1 MMDAGNI
8 CAISTPQGNGAI
20 AVARVDGNDVF
31 TLIDKIFQPDG
42 TKKRTKELAPRKM
55 HLGKILEGEQLLD
68 EVLLVP
74 FHAPHSYTG
83 NHMVEISC
91 HGSMYIQQ
99 KLLQLLINHG
109 ARTADPGEFTMRAFH
124 NGKMDLAQAEGVA
137 DLIASTSRASHKL
150 ALQQMRGGFSSEIK
164 NLREKL
170 LHFISLIELEL
181 DFSEEDVEF
190 ADRTQLRELLNEID
204 SLITKLLNS
213 FELGNAIKN
222 GFPVAITGNT
232 NVGKS
237 TLLNRLLNEE
247 KAIVTDIAGTTRDV
261 IEDVINIQGIE
272 FRFIDTAGIRDTR
285 EKIETIGIERTF
297 DQIDKAQI
305 VLLLVDATQST
316 ETVVETI
323 KKVEERIKGTRKKLL
338 VLLNKVDQVATE
350 DEVVETEKAIRKVT
364 HQEDELLR
372 ISAKLGTNIDKLTSS
387 LLNSVNY
394 SPVDQNEIMVTNVR
408 HYEALKHAYDA
419 LQRAREGMESGLS
432 SDLFVMDVRQV
443 IHYLGEITGEI
454 TTDEVLGNIFR
465 NFCIGK

>member
-1 MMDAGNI
+1 MDRIFEPAGE
-8 CAISTPQGNGAI
+8 
-20 AVARVDGNDVF
+20 
-31 TLIDKIFQPDG
+31 
-42 TKKRTKELAPRKM
+42 KKPIKDLASRKM
-55 HLGKILEGEQLLD
+55 HFGRIMDGEQVLD

-74 FHAPHSYTG
+74 FHAPNSYTG
-83 NHMVEISC
+83 NNMVEISC
-91 HGSMYIQQ
+91 HGSRYIQQ
-99 KLLQLLINHG
+99 KMLQLLINHG

-137 DLIASTSRASHKL
+137 DLIASTSSASHKL
-150 ALQQMRGGFSSEIK
+150 AMQQMRGGFSSEIK

-170 LHFISLIELEL
+170 LNFISLIELEL
-181 DFSEEDVEF
+181 DFSDEDVEF
-190 ADRTQLRELLNEID
+190 ADRSQLKELLEEID
-204 SLITKLLNS
+204 QLISKLLNS

-285 EKIETIGIERTF
+285 EKIESIGIERTF
-297 DQIDKAQI
+297 SQIDKAQI
-305 VLLLVDATQST
+305 VLLLVDATQPT
-316 ETVVETI
+316 ETVTHTI
-323 KKVEERIKGTRKKLL
+323 QKVEERMKGTRKKLL
-338 VLLNKVDQVATE
+338 VLLNKVDQVSTE
-350 DEVVETEKAIRKVT
+350 DKVVEIEKAIQKVIHT
-364 HQEDELLR
+364 EDELLR
-372 ISAKLGTNIDKLTSS
+372 ISAKQGTNIDKLTST

-394 SPVDQNEIMVTNVR
+394 SPLDQNEIMVTNVR
-408 HYEALKHAYDA
+408 HYEALKHANDA

-432 SDLFVMDVRQV
+432 SDLFAMDVRQV

-454 TTDEVLGNIFR
+454 TTDEVLGNIFKQ
-465 NFCIGK
+465 FCIGK

>member
-20 AVARVDGNDVF
+20 AVIRVDGNEVF
-31 TLIDKIFQPDG
+31 TLIDKIFHPFG
-42 TKKRTKELAPRKM
+42 TKKHTAELKPRKM
-55 HLGKILEGEQLLD
+55 CFGKILEGEQVLD
-68 EVLLVP
+68 EVLVVP

-83 NHMVEISC
+83 NNMVEISC
-91 HGSMYIQQ
+91 HGSMFIQQ
-99 KLLQLLINHG
+99 KLLQLLINNG

-137 DLIASTSRASHKL
+137 DLIASTSSASHKL
-150 ALQQMRGGFSSEIK
+150 AMQQMRGGFSSEIK

-190 ADRTQLRELLNEID
+190 ADRTQLKELLEDID
-204 SLITKLLNS
+204 QLISKLLNS

-247 KAIVTDIAGTTRDV
+247 KAIVTEIAGTTRDV
-261 IEDVINIQGIE
+261 IEDIINIQGIE

-285 EKIETIGIERTF
+285 EKIEAIGIERTF
-297 DQIDKAQI
+297 AQIDKAQI

-323 KKVEERIKGTRKKLL
+323 KKVEERIKGTSKKLL
-338 VLLNKVDQVATE
+338 ILLNKIDQVSTE
-350 DEVVETEKAIRKVT
+350 DEVVETEKAIRKVIHT
-364 HQEDELLR
+364 EDELLR
-372 ISAKLGTNIDKLTSS
+372 ISAQNGTNIDKLTST

-394 SPVDQNEIMVTNVR
+394 SPLDQNEIMVTNVR

-454 TTDEVLGNIFR
+454 TTDEVLGNIFK

>member
-1 MMDAGNI
+1 MNDTDNI

-20 AVARVDGNDVF
+20 AVIRVDGNEVF
-31 TLIDKIFQPDG
+31 SLMDGIFEPAG
-42 TKKRTKELAPRKM
+42 INKAIKEQAPRKM
-55 HLGKILEGEQLLD
+55 HFGKIMDGDQVLD
-68 EVLLVP
+68 EVLVVP

-83 NHMVEISC
+83 NNMVEISC
-91 HGSMYIQQ
+91 HGSRYIQQ
-99 KLLQLLINHG
+99 KMLQLLINHG

-137 DLIASTSRASHKL
+137 DLIASTSSASHKL
-150 ALQQMRGGFSSEIK
+150 AMQQMRGGFSSEIK

-181 DFSEEDVEF
+181 DFSDEDVEF
-190 ADRTQLRELLNEID
+190 ADRTQLKELLEEID
-204 SLITKLLNS
+204 RLISKLLNS

-285 EKIETIGIERTF
+285 EKIESIGIERTF
-297 DQIDKAQI
+297 SQIDKAQI
-305 VLLLVDATQST
+305 VLLLVDATQPT
-316 ETVVETI
+316 ETVTHTI
-323 KKVEERIKGTRKKLL
+323 QKVEDRMKGTQKKLL
-338 VLLNKVDQVATE
+338 VLLNKVDQVSTE
-350 DEVVETEKAIRKVT
+350 DEVVETEKAIQKVIHT
-364 HQEDELLR
+364 EDELLR
-372 ISAKLGTNIDKLTSS
+372 ISAKQGTNIDKLTST

-394 SPVDQNEIMVTNVR
+394 SPLDQNEIMVTNVR

-443 IHYLGEITGEI
+443 IHYLGEITGQI
-454 TTDEVLGNIFR
+454 TTDEVLGNIFKH
-465 NFCIGK
+465 FCIGK

>member
-1 MMDAGNI
+1 
-8 CAISTPQGNGAI
+8 
-20 AVARVDGNDVF
+20 V
-31 TLIDKIFQPDG
+31 
-42 TKKRTKELAPRKM
+42 
-55 HLGKILEGEQLLD
+55 
-68 EVLLVP
+68 VP
-74 FHAPHSYTG
+74 FHAPNSYTG
-83 NHMVEISC
+83 NNMVEISC
-91 HGSMYIQQ
+91 HGSRYIQQ
-99 KLLQLLINHG
+99 KILQLLINQG

-137 DLIASTSRASHKL
+137 DLIASTSAASHKL

-170 LHFISLIELEL
+170 LNFISLIELEL
-181 DFSEEDVEF
+181 DFSDEDVEF
-190 ADRTQLRELLNEID
+190 ADRSQLKELLEEID
-204 SLITKLLNS
+204 RLISKLLNS

-285 EKIETIGIERTF
+285 EKIESLGIERTF
-297 DQIDKAQI
+297 SQIDKAHI
-305 VLLLVDATQST
+305 VLLLVDATQPT
-316 ETVVETI
+316 ETLTHTI
-323 KKVEERIKGTRKKLL
+323 QKVEERIKGTRKKLL
-338 VLLNKVDQVATE
+338 VLLNKVDQVSTE
-350 DEVVETEKAIRKVT
+350 DELVEIEKAIRKVIHT
-364 HQEDELLR
+364 KDELLR
-372 ISAKLGTNIDKLTSS
+372 ISAKQGINIDKLTST

-394 SPVDQNEIMVTNVR
+394 SPLDQNDIMVTNAR

-432 SDLFVMDVRQV
+432 PDLFVMDVRQV
-443 IHYLGEITGEI
+443 IHYLGEITGQI
-454 TTDEVLGNIFR
+454 TTDEVLGNIFQH
-465 NFCIGK
+465 FCIGK